1 MTGGTRQ
8 IRMVDRPD
16 PDVVVRLGDE
26 ISAFNFGVTGVHD
39 GREFYAAV
47 HDEQDDLVAGV
58 YGWTWGGTGW
68 IERLWVR
75 ESDRGRG
82 LGTRLLAAV
91 ESEARHR
98 GCTQLALSTHSFQA
112 PGFYRR
118 HGFAIAGEVAE
129 YPAGHSYLLLRR
141 PLPVSA

>member
-1 MTGGTRQ
+1 MTGRLRQ
-8 IRMVDRPD
+8 IRIVDRPD
-16 PDVVVRLGDE
+16 PDMVARLGEE
-26 ISAFNFGVTGVHD
+26 ITAFNFGVTDIRD

-47 HDEQDDLVAGV
+47 YGGQDELVAGV

-91 ESEARHR
+91 ESEARYR

-112 PGFYRR
+112 PEFYRR
-118 HGFAIAGEVAE
+118 HGFAVAGEVTQ
-129 YPAGHSYLLLRR
+129 YPAGHSYFLMHR
-141 PLPVSA
+141 PLP